1 MRSQSQCYYNVKT
14 KKENEKN
21 ITSYKEIIINKRVFN
36 SISNNNKE
44 NTINSNLIKSTS
56 KKFKKSKSKIKEQN
70 NNLISLIPTARNKKK
85 NLKIKTNILL
95 FQQNNK
101 NNKSYKSLTNK
112 TNNNSIIVDENKENN
127 SLLSQISN
135 NSNQK
140 NCRKLSKKRNNSNK
154 LTNKNSKINTQSS
167 NKSMINIHQENKN
180 KSNNSNTKNNKKL
193 KKIIFIQRWWR
204 TINSI
209 ILIQKIFRGFLFRI
223 KNIYK
228 YKIKVSKK
236 LSLKRRNIITIIHRI
251 KVGKKLLNSSFDY
264 QRKKK
269 LYQNFSNYSDS
280 NIKKIPNH
288 SYVKLSNNDNSKN
301 KINNQFIITSQF
313 NFSIIDNKN
322 QKEIN
327 SFN

>member
-1 MRSQSQCYYNVKT
+1 MRSQSHCFKNVKT
-14 KKENEKN
+14 QNENEKN
-21 ITSYKEIIINKRVFN
+21 FNSQNEKVINKKIFNAISENNKIN
-36 SISNNNKE
+36 SINF
-44 NTINSNLIKSTS
+44 NLIKSS
-56 KKFKKSKSKIKEQN
+56 NQKFKKSKPKVKKYN
-70 NNLISLIPTARNKKK
+70 NNLISLIPTSRNKK

-95 FQQNNK
+95 FSCINK

>member
-1 MRSQSQCYYNVKT
+1 M
-14 KKENEKN
+14 
-21 ITSYKEIIINKRVFN
+21 IINK
-36 SISNNNKE
+36 
-44 NTINSNLIKSTS
+44 
-56 KKFKKSKSKIKEQN
+56 Q
-70 NNLISLIPTARNKKK
+70 KKK
-85 NLKIKTNILL
+85 T
-95 FQQNNK
+95 K
-101 NNKSYKSLTNK
+101 NNKSK
-112 TNNNSIIVDENKENN
+112 
-127 SLLSQISN
+127 
-135 NSNQK
+135 
-140 NCRKLSKKRNNSNK
+140 
-154 LTNKNSKINTQSS
+154 
-167 NKSMINIHQENKN
+167 NKN
-180 KSNNSNTKNNKKL
+180 KKPL

-204 TINSI
+204 TIYSI
-209 ILIQKIFRGFLFRI
+209 IVIQKIFRGFLFRI

-228 YKIKVSKK
+228 YKIKVSRK
-236 LSLKRRNIITIIHRI
+236 LSLKRRNIVNIIHRI

>member
-1 MRSQSQCYYNVKT
+1 MRSQSQCYYNLKT
-14 KKENEKN
+14 QKENEKN
-21 ITSYKEIIINKRVFN
+21 FTSQNEKTINKRVFN
-36 SISNNNKE
+36 AISNNNKE
-44 NTINSNLIKSTS
+44 FTINSNVIKSNS
-56 KKFKKSKSKIKEQN
+56 KKCKKAKSKNKEYS

-112 TNNNSIIVDENKENN
+112 TNNNSIIIDENKENN

-135 NSNQK
+135 MSIHK

-167 NKSMINIHQENKN
+167 NKSMIIINQEK
-180 KSNNSNTKNNKKL
+180 KTKINNSNIKYNKQL

-204 TINSI
+204 TIYSI

-228 YKIKVSKK
+228 YKIKVSRK
-236 LSLKRRNIITIIHRI
+236 LSLKRRNIVNIIHRI

-264 QRKKK
+264 KRNKK
-269 LYQNFSNYSDS
+269 LYQNFSNHSDS
-280 NIKKIPNH
+280 NIKTITNH
-288 SYVKLSNNDNSKN
+288 SYIKLINNDKSQN
-301 KINNQFIITSQF
+301 KINNQFIITSQN

-322 QKEIN
+322 
-327 SFN
+327 